1 MGAAPRVLAVAVA
14 TLVIWTGAAALV
26 NSPLLVPPPRLVF
39 DSFLALAG
47 SGELAWHV
55 AASLGRLAVGL
66 LVGVP
71 LGTILGCAM
80 GRWSLVDA
88 VLNPFVRM
96 FNAIPAL
103 ALVPFSLLWFGVTEF
118 SRYVLLTYTV
128 SLTVLLA
135 ARQGVR
141 AVPVI
146 REKVASNLG
155 LSLAAAFVRVT
166 IPSCFPSILAGVR
179 TAIGL
184 GVMVIVA
191 AEMLGAESGLGYLI
205 MQARSQFNIGYML
218 VGVLGLGVLSLLLD
232 RSFLWVTEVG
242 LPRWSVQ
249 RRVR

>member
-1 MGAAPRVLAVAVA
+1 MHAGARALGVTLAAVA
-14 TLVIWTGAAALV
+14 TWAGTAALV

-39 DSFLALAG
+39 ESFLALAQ
-47 SGELAWHV
+47 SGELAHHLG
-55 AASLGRLAVGL
+55 ASLSRLAVGL

-71 LGTILGCAM
+71 LGAILGCAM
-80 GRWSLVDA
+80 GRWSTADA
-88 VLNPFVRM
+88 LLNPFVGM

-118 SRYVLLTYTV
+118 SRYMLLIYTV

-141 AVPVI
+141 SIPSL
-146 REKVASNLG
+146 RGKVASNLG
-155 LSLAAAFVRVT
+155 LGPVASFFHVT
-166 IPSCFPSILAGVR
+166 LPSCFPSILAGVR

-205 MQARSQFNIGYML
+205 MQARAQFNMGNML
-218 VGVLGLGVLSLLLD
+218 VGVLGLGALSLLLD
-232 RSFLWVTEVG
+232 RTFSWVTEVA
-242 LPRWSVQ
+242 LPRWSAE

>member
-1 MGAAPRVLAVAVA
+1 MQAAARALAVAVA
-14 TLVIWTGAAALV
+14 ALVLWAGAAALV
-26 NSPLLVPPPRLVF
+26 SSPLLVPPPRLVL
-39 DSFLALAG
+39 DSFLSLAR

-55 AASLGRLAVGL
+55 AASLGRLGVGL

-71 LGTILGCAM
+71 LGAVLGCAM
-80 GRWSLVDA
+80 GRWPFADA

-96 FNAIPAL
+96 FNSIPAL

-155 LSLAAAFVRVT
+155 LGPASAFLRVT

-205 MQARSQFNIGYML
+205 MQARSQFNIGNML
-218 VGVLGLGVLSLLLD
+218 VGVLGLGALSLLLD
-232 RSFLWVTEVG
+232 RSFVLVTEVG
-242 LPRWSVQ
+242 LPRWSVR